1 MTETAMGFLGIMTG
15 RRRGNPPIA
24 EPEFCSQL
32 CRVAPLYDLQVLIFH
47 PEGVARDGQSIRGY
61 IWNDG
66 QWQPTLAAPPDILYN
81 RCLYSSLQE
90 KDPPLPPWLPY
101 PGRFRGRV
109 VCLINGASMKFYG
122 AAAELQHGC
131 PRPDFTPVPVIWTRC
146 LQKERTAFF

>member
-90 KDPPLPPWLPY
+90 KRSAASALAALSRSLPWSRGLPDKWSVYEILRRSRRASAWLP
-101 PGRFRGRV
+101 
-109 VCLINGASMKFYG
+109 
-122 AAAELQHGC
+122 E
-131 PRPDFTPVPVIWTRC
+131 TRLYIEC
-146 LQKERTAFF
+146 R